1 MKKTNG
7 KRSSSAGPVFSVVIC
22 FYTFPLITRYQLLS
36 LWRGGGKL
44 LLSPERK
51 ENKRERNT
59 TLNHSGT

>member
-1 MKKTNG
+1 MNG

-44 LLSPERK
+44 LLLSPERK
-51 ENKRERNT
+51 KNKRKRNT